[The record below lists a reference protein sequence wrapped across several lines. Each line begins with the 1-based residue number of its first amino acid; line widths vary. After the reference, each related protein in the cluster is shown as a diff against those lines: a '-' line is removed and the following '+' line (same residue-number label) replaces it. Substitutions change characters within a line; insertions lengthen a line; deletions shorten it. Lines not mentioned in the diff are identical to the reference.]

1 MFLVGIICFIYEV
14 NYQIKTKNIT
24 LLIKKYITPG
34 IILYAV
40 MLLFFLIHLKDQ
52 RFIHYDNFSHWG
64 VIVKSLIMNKAVFN
78 ANESIIT
85 FNSYPP
91 GSALFIFYFS
101 NLVGVSESL
110 ALYSQIIVILSA
122 LLPLFSFSSFEIL
135 DKSLV
140 INRKM
145 KGIIFLLTTLISLML
160 LNGPLT
166 LTIY

>member
-1 MFLVGIICFIYEV
+1 
-14 NYQIKTKNIT
+14 
-24 LLIKKYITPG
+24 
-34 IILYAV
+34 

-64 VIVKSLIMNKAVFN
+64 VIVKSFIMNKAVFN

-85 FNSYPP
+85 FNCYPP

-160 LNGPLT
+160 LNGPSNINDLLVDT
-166 LTIY
+166 LLSAVAIGLFASIYFYFE